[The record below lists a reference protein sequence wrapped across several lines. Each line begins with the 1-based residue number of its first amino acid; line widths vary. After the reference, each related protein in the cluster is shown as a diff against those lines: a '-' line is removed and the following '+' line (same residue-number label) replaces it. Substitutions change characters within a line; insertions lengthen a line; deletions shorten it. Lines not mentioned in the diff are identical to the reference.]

1 MPDQLD
7 DLLHQLPMET
17 MSADLP
23 ARIQLRLRADRSMQ
37 RRLQLGLDAV
47 LAVLVI
53 SGLLA
58 LGPSLAGA
66 AGWLTGGSV
75 ESSMAWFS
83 ALGSAPAP
91 AVWQTLTGAVDWV
104 RTLSDGFGVTGL
116 LGLVLVAIPLFTW
129 LRRLMPEEVPGSDAG
144 VEWGGAMI
152 EEGAGA

>member
-1 MPDQLD
+1 MPDRLD

-37 RRLQLGLDAV
+37 WRVQLGLDAV

-53 SGLLA
+53 CGLLV
-58 LGPSLAGA
+58 LGPSMAGA
-66 AGWLTGGSV
+66 AGWLTGGSM

-91 AVWQTLTGAVDWV
+91 AVWQTLTGAMDWV
-104 RTLSDGFGVTGL
+104 QTLSDGFGVPGL
-116 LGLVLVAIPLFTW
+116 LGLALVAIPLFTW

-144 VEWGGAMI
+144 VEWAGAMI

>member
-1 MPDQLD
+1 MPDRLD

-37 RRLQLGLDAV
+37 RRVQLGLDAV

-116 LGLVLVAIPLFTW
+116 LGLVLVAVPLFTW
-129 LRRLMPEEVPGSDAG
+129 LRRLMPEDVPAFDP
-144 VEWGGAMI
+144 GAERSGALM
-152 EEGAGA
+152 EEGVGA

>member
-23 ARIQLRLRADRSMQ
+23 ARIQLRLQADRSMQ
-37 RRLQLGLDAV
+37 RRVQLGLDAV

-53 SGLLA
+53 CGLLV
-58 LGPSLAGA
+58 LEPSISGA
-66 AGWLTGGSV
+66 AGRLAGGSM

-91 AVWQTLTGAVDWV
+91 AVWQTLTRAMDWV
-104 RTLSDGFGVTGL
+104 QTLSDGFGVTGL